1 MIKRISGLTA
11 ICTRMVP
18 MLEYL
23 FAKPVLRY
31 LLGNQLGA
39 MNGMVDVAAI

>member
-1 MIKRISGLTA
+1 
-11 ICTRMVP
+11 